1 MVSCRDAPLI
11 GRARPGG
18 SLAATVLVLGLLSAI
33 GPSCALG
40 LPMIERVDAPGLAGV
55 YVVRPSGDDERVHL
69 RLIVLSGEADNRGT
83 EGIAHYAEHLAWLNA
98 HGTVDLEFAR
108 HSNAT
113 TKLRSTSY
121 WMNGRTPEFRELA
134 QVLLRVLDP
143 FELDE
148 QFMLEERDIILRE
161 HDYRVVEESYAPLR
175 DDLMRRLHGDGPFAR
190 SVLGRPEDI
199 ASFSLAEARAFHRET
214 HRPANS
220 VLIVRGD
227 VSGEELRRILRDKFG
242 PGRPAAETRPPEYAM
257 GPPVRDIR
265 TREAPGLARPE
276 LLYRKVVELPGTG
289 PQSASGLPELR
300 QRLVLLR
307 DVLLSSLPGS
317 LARPLRFD
325 GFIAESFGLD
335 IGLVAPRYLE
345 LEFDAWPDQGVS
357 LDTLLREF
365 EKAMS
370 ATAARGIP
378 IETFERVR
386 QRWLDKLEGRR
397 DRQEFAFREVVWASE
412 RRTGEPPRE
421 LSAYREDGS
430 RITLAQLDALMRGL
444 AGSGRVVATKAL
456 PVEATGPGSGDSP
469 KTAERSRTRQI
480 VTTNGENRK

>member
-1 MVSCRDAPLI
+1 MVPDHDLPSVN
-11 GRARPGG
+11 RARPRG
-18 SLAATVLVLGLLSAI
+18 SLTATLLSLGLLLAI

-40 LPMIERVDAPGLAGV
+40 MPIVERVEAPGLAGV
-55 YVVRPSGDDERVHL
+55 YVVRPSGYDERVHL
-69 RLIVLSGEADNRGT
+69 HLIVLSGEADNRGT
-83 EGIAHYAEHLAWLNA
+83 EGIAHYVEHLAWFNA
-98 HGTVDLEFAR
+98 HGAVDPEFVR
-108 HSNAT
+108 HTNAT
-113 TKLRSTSY
+113 AKLRSTSY
-121 WMNGRTPEFRELA
+121 WMSGQTPEFRALA
-134 QVLLRVLDP
+134 DGILRVLDP

-161 HDYRVVEESYAPLR
+161 HDYRVAEDPYAPLH

-214 HRPANS
+214 HRPENS

-227 VSGEELRRILRDKFG
+227 VSGEELRRILRRKFG
-242 PGRPAAETRPPEYAM
+242 PERVAAGIRPPEYTM
-257 GPPVRDIR
+257 GPPIRDIR

-300 QRLVLLR
+300 QRLALLR
-307 DVLLSSLPGS
+307 EVLLSSLPGS

-325 GFIAESFGLD
+325 SFIAESFGLH

-365 EKAMS
+365 ERAIS

-378 IETFERVR
+378 IETFRRVR
-386 QRWLDKLEGRR
+386 QRYLDRLEGRR
-397 DRQEFAFREVVWASE
+397 DRQEFAFREVVRAIE

-444 AGSGRVVATKAL
+444 ARSGRAVATKAR
-456 PVEATGPGSGDSP
+456 PRRT
-469 KTAERSRTRQI
+469 TAFESDDRPMTTEQRRASQVI
-480 VTTNGENRK
+480 TTNGENRK